1 MKKNPESPEEIFQDY
16 VADWQTAFGQELES
30 IILYGSAAR
39 GEYAPGKSD
48 INFLV
53 VLSLQGITA
62 LRPAIELAEK
72 WRKGGVAVPLVMTR
86 AYLDNSLDSF
96 PMEFLSM
103 QKHYKLVFGQDLL
116 RDLKISMNHLRMQ
129 LEREVKGKLLHLRE
143 SFLAEGV
150 DRDRLLEL
158 LRQTLPAFE
167 SLFEALLYLR
177 EQPIPPHRREVF
189 MQAVKL
195 AALDQNFFDK
205 LFAVVQQE
213 TKPYRNELLD
223 LFEKY
228 ISQIRQLALFIDA
241 MDKTQ

>member
-1 MKKNPESPEEIFQDY
+1 VKKNPESPEEIFQDY
-16 VADWQTAFGQELES
+16 AADWQTVFGQELES
-30 IILYGSAAR
+30 IILYGSGAR
-39 GEYAPGKSD
+39 GDYSPGKSD

-53 VLSLQGITA
+53 MLSLQGITA
-62 LRPAIELAEK
+62 LRPAIELTEK
-72 WRKGGVAVPLVMTR
+72 WRKRSVAVPLVMTR
-86 AYLDNSLDSF
+86 TYIDNSLDSF

-103 QKHYKLVFGQDLL
+103 QKHYKLVFGQDVL

-143 SFLAEGV
+143 SFLAEGA

-167 SLFEALLYLR
+167 SLFEGLLYLR
-177 EQPIPPHRREVF
+177 EQPIPQHRREVF

-195 AALDQNFFDK
+195 AALDQKFFEK